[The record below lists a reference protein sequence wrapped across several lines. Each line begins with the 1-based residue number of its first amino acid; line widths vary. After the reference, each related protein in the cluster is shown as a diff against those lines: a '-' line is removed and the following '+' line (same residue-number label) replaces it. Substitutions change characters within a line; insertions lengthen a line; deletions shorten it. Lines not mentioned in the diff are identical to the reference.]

1 MMFFLK
7 RLFLLICLWAQV
19 MLANA
24 QQPVLYSLTEKEG
37 LTDNAI
43 NCFFED
49 SRGVMWMGTNFG
61 LNSYDG
67 SVIKNY
73 HAQAGCTNCISN
85 DVVNGMVEDGQ
96 QTIWLATGKGLS
108 AYSLT
113 SRHFSNYLYNSANEA
128 HSRYYSIA
136 LHGDALLLATED
148 GLQLFDLRTKQ
159 FSLVKNPAPEKDNNR
174 ITKIYIDSKKRI
186 WLCTYNGLWL
196 FDRGSQRFSH
206 YNNRQNDPLFDGLVN
221 DIIEDHTGRLWLG
234 TWSKGL
240 KKLQPDTQSTE
251 STIDYKGSATNVL
264 SLAEQKLEGRYI
276 LWTNSSVSRI
286 DETAKLFSP
295 LTPNTPDLLNTATRI
310 FCDSRNLLWIATSQG
325 VKIYNP
331 QKQYFT
337 TTFLSTL
344 VPLTSQGIAL
354 FPLKKG
360 FLMGAEGTSTLQL
373 FSDSVKLLKNYARDI
388 RLNAAVMNIQQ
399 DHQRNFWLCSSNGLL
414 ILDSLYRRK
423 AYYLHEEDNPTS
435 LPKNFLNTILL
446 KRNGDIWVMPW
457 RKGVWQMDR
466 TWGKFSLVMANNT
479 DTLLPSANIA
489 KAVEDKQGT
498 IWLTGYDEGLIKFI
512 PTSGETK
519 QIIPL
524 QRLTNAILQDG
535 ILWTVSSQTIF
546 AVDIVTDKVS
556 SYPIPQGMNKY
567 EYDFIPD
574 NNGHLW
580 IATKSGLLAFNT
592 LTKQFQAYTV
602 ADGLYNNVLDIS
614 FAMLSNGNILMA
626 GNTYATVFSPLIANK
641 NNNSPPLLFTSAA
654 ANGKEKAYSNDVIQ
668 FVWSEKNIQLS
679 WALLHYNNPTGN
691 LYYYKLDGVNADWQ
705 FAGNKGFASFNSLEP
720 GRYTFH
726 FKAATADGSPSV
738 EKSVT
743 LIVAPPFWKTWWF
756 RLLAITLLGAIFY
769 VVVRYI
775 SQRNLKEN
783 VLRLEKETAVEKER
797 YRISRDMHDE
807 LGSGLTKIAILT
819 DVIKTNQS
827 SNEYVDKISET
838 ARGLVDNLDEMVWAL
853 NPKNDS
859 LDKLVAYIAHYAYE
873 FLDNT
878 GIECHVDLPTVI
890 SPQFIS
896 EEKRRNIFMVIKEFL
911 NNTVKHSM
919 ASHFYLQLIQAE
931 LGFEIMLKDDGKGF
945 DTTKLSATGNG
956 LKNMRQRM
964 EDVGGSVV
972 MASSPQGSSLT
983 IAFT

>member
-1 MMFFLK
+1 MV
-7 RLFLLICLWAQV
+7 CLWAQA
-19 MLANA
+19 MLTNA
-24 QQPVLYSLTEKEG
+24 QQPVLYSLTEKDG
-37 LTDNAI
+37 LTDNAV

-85 DVVNGMVEDGQ
+85 DVINGVVEDKNKVL
-96 QTIWLATGKGLS
+96 WLATGNGLS
-108 AYSLT
+108 SYSLMDK
-113 SRHFSNYLYNSANEA
+113 HFIHYQYQGGQAIN
-128 HSRYYSIA
+128 SRYYSIA
-136 LHGDALLLATED
+136 LLENSLLLATED
-148 GLQLFDLRTKQ
+148 GLQVFDRSTKS
-159 FSLVKNPAPEKDNNR
+159 FVCLKNPAPEKNNNR
-174 ITKIYIDSKKRI
+174 ITKIYIDSKKRV
-186 WLCTYNGLWL
+186 WLGTYNGLWL
-196 FDRGSQRFSH
+196 LDMATKNFIS
-206 YNNRQNDPLFDGLVN
+206 YNNPANDPLFDGLVN
-221 DIIEDHTGRLWLG
+221 DIIEDHTGRLWFG

-240 KKLQPDTQSTE
+240 KKLQPDTKSIE
-251 STIDYKGSATNVL
+251 PTIDYKGSTTNVL
-264 SLAEQKLEGRYI
+264 SMAEQKFDGHYTI
-276 LWTNSSVSRI
+276 WTNSNLSRM
-286 DETAKLFSP
+286 DEAAKTFYP
-295 LTPNTPDLLNTATRI
+295 LTPNTPDLLNTASRVY
-310 FCDSRNLLWIATSQG
+310 CDSRNLLWIATSQG

-337 TTFLSTL
+337 TTLLSSL

-354 FPLKKG
+354 FPLTNT

-423 AYYLHEEDNPTS
+423 AYYLHEENDPTS

-446 KRNGDIWVMPW
+446 RGNGDIWVMPW
-457 RKGVWQMDR
+457 RKGVWQMDPAS
-466 TWGKFSLVMANNT
+466 GKFSRVMANKT
-479 DTLLPSANIA
+479 DTLLTSANIA

-567 EYDFIPD
+567 EYDFIHD

-614 FAMLSNGNILMA
+614 FAKLSNGNILMA

-641 NNNSPPLLFTSAA
+641 NNSSPPLLFTSAA
-654 ANGKEKAYSNDVIQ
+654 TNGREKAYSNDVIQ
-668 FVWSEKNIQLS
+668 FVWNEKNIQLS

-691 LYYYKLDGVNADWQ
+691 LYYYKLEGVNADWQ

-720 GRYTFH
+720 GRYTFR
-726 FKAATADGSPSV
+726 FKAATADGIMSA

-769 VVVRYI
+769 ATVRYI

-827 SNEYVDKISET
+827 NNEYVDKISET

-859 LDKLVAYIAHYAYE
+859 LDKLAAYIAHYAYE

-878 GIECHVDLPTVI
+878 GIACHVDLPATI
-890 SPQFIS
+890 APQFIS
-896 EEKRRNIFMVIKEFL
+896 EEKRRNIFMVVKEFL

-919 ASHFYLQLIQAE
+919 ASHFYLQLTQAE
-931 LGFEIMLKDDGKGF
+931 PAFEIMLKDDGKGF